1 MLIDAMGST
10 MMNTNQQL
18 GYLAQTLGD
27 RDGNQGY
34 RALKPKKEMT
44 RVTGAD
50 ARVVMSEFAQFEVD
64 LNELGLSQNS
74 EAAYRQ
80 LRAMTEGKAKDVVDL
95 SLVQGTGLQ
104 LIDQLNLMTQ
114 QKAPQMQR
122 DFVGARLY
130 NLCKGNIEDSVR
142 LTATKR
148 LQIAEEIY
156 NEAKMFEDTPR
167 EAEAFLARW
176 RRARYLMYKEG
187 LVGPDTQQIIGN
199 LGMQGTDPGMIQV
212 IEQALGNSQRREMNN
227 FLEHRLSESVY
238 EWIKS
243 QPDIDQP
250 RSIEGC
256 ITLIEKYCEVKA
268 HKLDK
273 PGKPVIKKIDG
284 GREVT
289 FIDGI
294 PFAVGDARLAAA
306 QQSNGSSSSEH
317 QSDGV
322 SLPAG
327 VDPQVSTF
335 NQAGNAGYLAS
346 LSLIHI

>member
-1 MLIDAMGST
+1 MLIDVMGST

-114 QKAPQMQR
+114 QKAPQVQR

-142 LTATKR
+142 LTATNDCR
-148 LQIAEEIY
+148 L
-156 NEAKMFEDTPR
+156 PR
-167 EAEAFLARW
+167 RSTT
-176 RRARYLMYKEG
+176 RRKCLKT
-187 LVGPDTQQIIGN
+187 L
-199 LGMQGTDPGMIQV
+199 LG
-212 IEQALGNSQRREMNN
+212 
-227 FLEHRLSESVY
+227 RL
-238 EWIKS
+238 
-243 QPDIDQP
+243 
-250 RSIEGC
+250 
-256 ITLIEKYCEVKA
+256 
-268 HKLDK
+268 K
-273 PGKPVIKKIDG
+273 P
-284 GREVT
+284 
-289 FIDGI
+289 
-294 PFAVGDARLAAA
+294 
-306 QQSNGSSSSEH
+306 S
-317 QSDGV
+317 
-322 SLPAG
+322 
-327 VDPQVSTF
+327 
-335 NQAGNAGYLAS
+335 
-346 LSLIHI
+346 